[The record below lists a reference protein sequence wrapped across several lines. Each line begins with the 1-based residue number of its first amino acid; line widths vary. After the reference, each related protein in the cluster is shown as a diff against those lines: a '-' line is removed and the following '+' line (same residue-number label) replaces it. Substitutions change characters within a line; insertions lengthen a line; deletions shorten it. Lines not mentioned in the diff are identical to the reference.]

1 MARQEYDWVDRT
13 LFLLFAYAHITDW
26 ELADSERS
34 VIQSKTN
41 YILKKI
47 NGSSPQH
54 SSDEIELK
62 MITAYRYWDEIQKES
77 IDEVLTEL
85 QDIAGQIKFQNW
97 FDFVKKDIAINI
109 NKAVH
114 KPKNPEKII
123 SFRLFTRSAN
133 HPPTIPNKGYGA
145 IPKNATNA
153 TKNGESVKSNTNHA
167 SKTICMFLV
176 EYSIQFAHHRKP

>member
-1 MARQEYDWVDRT
+1 MVTQEYDWVDRT

-97 FDFVKKDIAINI
+97 FDDDFSRKMIDILAEIA
-109 NKAVH
+109 KADGVVLD
-114 KPKNPEKII
+114 NEKF
-123 SFRLFTRSAN
+123 SLDDLAN
-133 HPPTIPNKGYGA
+133 LWEV
-145 IPKNATNA
+145 
-153 TKNGESVKSNTNHA
+153 ESH
-167 SKTICMFLV
+167 L
-176 EYSIQFAHHRKP
+176 

>member
-1 MARQEYDWVDRT
+1 MVTQEYDWVDRT

-97 FDFVKKDIAINI
+97 FDDDFARKMIGILAEIA
-109 NKAVH
+109 KADGVVLD
-114 KPKNPEKII
+114 NEKF
-123 SFRLFTRSAN
+123 SLDDLAN
-133 HPPTIPNKGYGA
+133 LWEV
-145 IPKNATNA
+145 
-153 TKNGESVKSNTNHA
+153 ESH
-167 SKTICMFLV
+167 L
-176 EYSIQFAHHRKP
+176 

>member
-1 MARQEYDWVDRT
+1 MVRQEYDWVDRT

-47 NGSSPQH
+47 NGDSPQH

-62 MITAYRYWDEIQKES
+62 MITGYKYWNEIQKES

-85 QDIAGQIKFQNW
+85 QDIAGQIKSQKW
-97 FDFVKKDIAINI
+97 FDYYFAQKMID
-109 NKAVH
+109 
-114 KPKNPEKII
+114 
-123 SFRLFTRSAN
+123 
-133 HPPTIPNKGYGA
+133 
-145 IPKNATNA
+145 
-153 TKNGESVKSNTNHA
+153 
-167 SKTICMFLV
+167 FLA
-176 EYSIQFAHHRKP
+176 EI

>member
-1 MARQEYDWVDRT
+1 MVRQEYDWVDRT

-77 IDEVLTEL
+77 IDEVLAEL

-97 FDFVKKDIAINI
+97 FDDDFARQMIDILAEIA
-109 NKAVH
+109 KAD
-114 KPKNPEKII
+114 
-123 SFRLFTRSAN
+123 
-133 HPPTIPNKGYGA
+133 
-145 IPKNATNA
+145 
-153 TKNGESVKSNTNHA
+153 
-167 SKTICMFLV
+167 
-176 EYSIQFAHHRKP
+176 

>member
-1 MARQEYDWVDRT
+1 MGFFVCGRMGRFALIKLFFKKEKYKMVRQEYDWVDRT

-47 NGSSPQH
+47 NGNSPQH

-62 MITAYRYWDEIQKES
+62 MITGYKYWNEIQKES

-85 QDIAGQIKFQNW
+85 QDIAGQIKSQKW
-97 FDFVKKDIAINI
+97 FDYDFAQKMIDFLAEIA
-109 NKAVH
+109 KADGVVLD
-114 KPKNPEKII
+114 NEKFSLDDLAILWEVET
-123 SFRLFTRSAN
+123 RL
-133 HPPTIPNKGYGA
+133 
-145 IPKNATNA
+145 
-153 TKNGESVKSNTNHA
+153 
-167 SKTICMFLV
+167 
-176 EYSIQFAHHRKP
+176 

>member
-1 MARQEYDWVDRT
+1 MVRQEYDWVDRT
-13 LFLLFAYAHITDW
+13 LFLMFAYAHITDW

-47 NGSSPQH
+47 NGSSLQH

-97 FDFVKKDIAINI
+97 FDVDFARKMIDILAEIA
-109 NKAVH
+109 KADGVVLD
-114 KPKNPEKII
+114 NEKF
-123 SFRLFTRSAN
+123 SLDDLANLWEVETRL
-133 HPPTIPNKGYGA
+133 
-145 IPKNATNA
+145 
-153 TKNGESVKSNTNHA
+153 
-167 SKTICMFLV
+167 
-176 EYSIQFAHHRKP
+176 